1 MIGDSK
7 EQIEQCLNCTKAKC
21 NNCLRTSERKASL
34 VDQHKEQVRE
44 LYELGLSDKQIAK
57 RLGCGYNTVGRCR
70 RLLGLPCQKE
80 RALGR
85 AAGV

>member
-7 EQIEQCLNCTKAKC
+7 EQIEQCLNCTKLEC

-34 VDQHKEQVRE
+34 VDQHKEQVKE
-44 LYELGLSDKQIAK
+44 LYERGLSDRQIAK
-57 RLGCGYNTVGRCR
+57 RLHCGHNTVGACR
-70 RLLGLPCQKE
+70 RALGLPPLKE